1 MAQLNAIFVARYDFR
16 QIEFINHSI
25 AHQGNYGMSKS
36 PVNLLFTPLVLT
48 IVQVHADSRCEPWI
62 AKLQS
67 VQGKVE
73 LQQRGVVNWEIIHTG
88 DLLCPG
94 DKVRTATFA
103 RSTLQFR
110 NNAVV
115 DLDQNTMLILRSPK
129 AKKNSWLMEILH
141 GIGFFRSR
149 EPQEFDV
156 ETPFVN
162 AVHKGT
168 EFIVKVNAEQTEVT
182 VLDGAVRTQ
191 NAQHQLEVQQGYV
204 GIAKADKTLHVE
216 ALKLNPQDAV
226 QWALYYPPLIDVNLN
241 ALPANSKLK
250 SLLTDYYQG
259 KTAVALEQLNSL
271 PPTAQDSSFLNLH
284 AGLLLSLG
292 RVQEAESVIQ
302 QLQQFDPSAA
312 YAFQAIIHLS
322 KNQTALS
329 LDKARQAV
337 TLKPDNAIAH
347 VALSYAL
354 QANMQLDEA
363 LNAAQQAKQFAP
375 ENALVWARLAELQL
389 ATGDYQLAL
398 ASAIKAKTLNPQLG
412 HTHTVL
418 GFAHLLNHDT
428 DAAQQAF
435 QDAITLDS
443 SQPLAH
449 LGSGLV
455 QFRRG
460 DAESATQALE
470 TAVTLDAN
478 NALLRS
484 YLGKSHYE
492 LKNPEY
498 AAKEFELAKDYDQHD
513 PTPWFY
519 GALLKQSLNQPIVAL
534 QDMQK
539 AIDLNDQRAVY
550 RSRLMLDE
558 DNAVRSASLGRIYKE
573 LGLDDVARV
582 QATQALNIDPSNAS
596 AHRLLADSYFARPR
610 QELARASEVLQ
621 AQLLQPLTSHS
632 MSPQLA
638 YSDLNIPKGAGFTD
652 SSFNEYSRLFEG
664 NQQRFT
670 ATGLYGS
677 NDTRSDEAVI
687 SGIYDKLA
695 YSVGQMHYQTDGFRP
710 NADLKHNLYNVFAQY
725 ELTPQLSMQAEYR
738 YRETEHGD
746 IRMLGAK
753 QNNFNDTNYRRYLQ
767 QDTYRFGSKY
777 SPSQN
782 SDFLV
787 SYLYANRTEKQNSA
801 DIFNAATQQ
810 AGHQFE
816 SQYLYHQHGL
826 NLTLGGGKYVYNL
839 DDSVKSFDILNAM
852 QYPNG
857 QDFAYLYTQFS
868 PINTLNVTAGV
879 AYDHYY
885 DNDLTRNVTVSQF
898 SPKFGVQLQFNSIF
912 TFRAAG
918 FQTVKAPIVVSQ
930 ALQPMQIAG
939 FNQFF
944 DDPNGVRA
952 TQYGVGLDIKPS
964 DTLFLG
970 IEAYKRDLT
979 ENFYFPA
986 FEDMPA
992 TTNTSKVREE
1002 LYRVYFNWMLHPH
1015 WALNSEA
1022 RFENFHAQAPHPNAK
1037 VETAY
1042 LPLTIRYFNPTG
1054 FFADMTG
1061 QLVHQVV
1068 DTNPFIGESF
1078 NTNFMLLDAAVGYRF
1093 PNRYGMISLEA
1104 KNLLDKEF
1112 KYRDRSFQLNEYR
1125 SSDLI
1130 PQRLLFVRL
1139 SLNF

>member
-1 MAQLNAIFVARYDFR
+1 
-16 QIEFINHSI
+16 
-25 AHQGNYGMSKS
+25 MSKS
-36 PVNLLFTPLVLT
+36 PVYLLFTPLLLT

-73 LQQRGVVNWEIIHTG
+73 LQQHGVVNWETIHTG

-129 AKKNSWLMEILH
+129 AKKASWLMEILH

-168 EFIVKVNAEQTEVT
+168 EFVVKVTSTQTEVT

-191 NAQHQLEVQQGYV
+191 NAQQQVDVQQGYV
-204 GIAKADKTLHVE
+204 GIAKADKSIHVE
-216 ALKLNPQDAV
+216 ALKLAPQDAV
-226 QWALYYPPLIDVNLN
+226 QWALYYPPLIDVNLT
-241 ALPANSKLK
+241 ALPENSQLH
-250 SLLTDYYQG
+250 SVLTDYYQG
-259 KTAVALEQLNSL
+259 KTALALEQLNSV
-271 PPTAQDSSFLNLH
+271 PAAQDSTFLKLQ
-284 AGLLLSLG
+284 AGLLLTLG
-292 RVQEAESVIQ
+292 RVEEAETVIQ
-302 QLQQFDPSAA
+302 QLQRQDPGIAL
-312 YAFQAIIHLS
+312 AFQAIIHLS
-322 KNQTALS
+322 KNQLTLS
-329 LDKARQAV
+329 LENAAQAV
-337 TLKPDNAIAH
+337 KLSPESAVAYI
-347 VALSYAL
+347 ALSYA
-354 QANMQLDEA
+354 QQGNMQLDKA
-363 LNAAQQAKQFAP
+363 LRSAQQAKQLAP

-389 ATGDYQLAL
+389 AIGEY
-398 ASAIKAKTLNPQLG
+398 ASALSSAAKAQQLNPRFG
-412 HTHTVL
+412 HTHTIL
-418 GFAHLLNHDT
+418 GFAHLLQHET
-428 DAAQQAF
+428 DAAQRAF
-435 QDAITLDS
+435 QEAISLDS
-443 SQPLAH
+443 SDPLAH

-455 QFRRG
+455 QFRLG
-460 DAESATQALE
+460 EAESATQAIE

-498 AAKEFELAKDYDQHD
+498 AAKEFELAKSYDQHD

-519 GALLKQSLNQPIVAL
+519 AALLKQSLNQPIMAL
-534 QDMQK
+534 QDIQK
-539 AIDLNDQRAVY
+539 AIDLNDQRGVY

-582 QATQALNIDPSNAS
+582 QATQSLNIDPSNAS
-596 AHRLLADSYFARPR
+596 AHRLLADSYNYRPR
-610 QELARASEVLQ
+610 QELARASEVFQ
-621 AQLLQPLTSHS
+621 AQLLQPLTSNS

-638 YSDLNIPKGAGFTD
+638 YTDLNIPKGAGFTD

-664 NQQRFT
+664 NQQRLA

-677 NDTRSDEAVI
+677 NDTRADEAVI
-687 SGIYDKLA
+687 SGIYNKLA

-725 ELTPQLSMQAEYR
+725 ELAPELSIQAEYR

-746 IRMLGAK
+746 IRMTGAK
-753 QNNFNDTNYRRYLQ
+753 NNNFNDVNYRRYLQ

-777 SPSQN
+777 AASQN

-787 SYLYANRTEKQNSA
+787 SYLYATRTENQNSA
-801 DIFNAATQQ
+801 EFFNTATQQ

-826 NLTLGGGKYVYNL
+826 NVTLGGGKYLFNL
-839 DDSVKSFDILNAM
+839 EDKVKAFDSLSAM
-852 QYPNG
+852 HYPNG
-857 QDFAYLYTQFS
+857 QDFGYIYAQFS
-868 PINTLNVTAGV
+868 PVHPLNLTAGV

-885 DNDLTRNVTVSQF
+885 DNEQSRNVSVSQF
-898 SPKFGVQLQFNSIF
+898 SPKFGLQWQINSAF

-918 FQTVKAPIVVSQ
+918 FQSVKAPIVVSQ
-930 ALQPMQIAG
+930 VLQPMQIAG

-964 DTLFLG
+964 NTLFLG
-970 IEAYKRDLT
+970 IEAYKRDLK
-979 ENFYFPA
+979 ENFYAPA
-986 FEDMPA
+986 FEALPA
-992 TTNTSKVREE
+992 STSTAIVREE
-1002 LYRVYFNWMLHPH
+1002 LYRVYFNWMLHPN

-1022 RFENFHAQAPHPNAK
+1022 RFENFHAQEPHPNPK

-1042 LPLTIRYFNPTG
+1042 LPLNIRYFNSSG

-1068 DTNPFIGESF
+1068 DANANTGDSF

-1093 PNRYGMISLEA
+1093 PNRYGMLSLEA